1 MNQLYQILSKIL
13 GIEISAIQDPLTP
26 SDVPGW
32 DSFNALLLV
41 SELETAFKVK
51 FTYAEITGVRCIG
64 DIKTLLAKHG
74 VLLAA

>member
-13 GIEISAIQDPLTP
+13 GIEVSAIQDRLTP
-26 SDVPGW
+26 NDVPGW

-51 FTYAEITGVRCIG
+51 FTYAEITGVHCIG
-64 DIKTLLAKHG
+64 DIKTMLASHG
-74 VLLAA
+74 VVLAA